1 MGKRD
6 IRNKETKKPKKD
18 GKKPITATIAPPI
31 TVQPV
36 EVVRK
41 KRKHE
46 DGKFEEEE

>member
-18 GKKPITATIAPPI
+18 QKKPITATIAPPI
-31 TVQPV
+31 SVQPV

-41 KRKHE
+41 KKKHE
-46 DGKFEEEE
+46 EFEEEE

>member
-18 GKKPITATIAPPI
+18 TKKPITATIAPPL

-46 DGKFEEEE
+46 DEESGEE